1 MKGITVKI
9 GEREIP
15 LYFGMDQFIEI
26 EEEIGNL
33 GTARDLILKDRKRL
47 RNIVGM
53 MRILG
58 NGGLKKAGQE
68 PDLTDEWLRENMD
81 PHALLAYQVAVI
93 DCLTRD
99 GESEAITEENEEK
112 ERDEVL
118 EEIQAKK
125 APVNSHT
132 GG

>member
-1 MKGITVKI
+1 MTGITVKI
-9 GEREIP
+9 GGREIP

-33 GTARDLILKDRKRL
+33 GTARDLILKDKKRL

-93 DCLTRD
+93 GCLTRD